1 MKKGKKTRISAGI
14 IGTLMLEFLTNGL
27 TMVGAD
33 NNLIGMVKGLI
44 FLTAVIITFDRKA
57 VQVVI

>member
-1 MKKGKKTRISAGI
+1 
-14 IGTLMLEFLTNGL
+14 MLEFLTNGL